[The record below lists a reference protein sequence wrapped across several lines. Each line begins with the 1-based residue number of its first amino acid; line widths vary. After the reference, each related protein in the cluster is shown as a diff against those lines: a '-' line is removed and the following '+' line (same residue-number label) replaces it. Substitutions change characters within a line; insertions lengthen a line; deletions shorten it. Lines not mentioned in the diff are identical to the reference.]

1 MHDDFVLKV
10 VWISKAIKSNER
22 EKLELYN
29 LHCWLASS
37 IYICIQSTANCIYSL
52 CFHAFSSSF
61 FYLCS
66 INEKKKETVCY
77 TMIISIQKKGQ
88 RNKKAKCEKRCS
100 DFIVASDIYDWVLSS
115 EVAIAILLLFFHENT
130 IQLIQRSNI
139 WSRFSSCYQSF
150 YSRLYRKNSD
160 WSGTKFNF
168 YNHIDNFSYSE
179 VKKWKLISKKIG
191 INRMKSLWYY

>member
-1 MHDDFVLKV
+1 MFSCFFFLFFLFVFDQWKKKRNCL
-10 VWISKAIKSNER
+10 
-22 EKLELYN
+22 LYN
-29 LHCWLASS
+29 DN
-37 IYICIQSTANCIYSL
+37 IDT
-52 CFHAFSSSF
+52 
-61 FYLCS
+61 
-66 INEKKKETVCY
+66 
-77 TMIISIQKKGQ
+77 KKGQ